1 MHCVLLKSDNH
12 LPSFLNVW
20 VKNKEKNNKKQEKA
34 VHLRL
39 DSFFPGINSIHFM
52 YIIRKKYRH
61 KAITSPMYLF
71 FTMSRHLSHIRH
83 QYLGY

>member
-52 YIIRKKYRH
+52 YIIRK
-61 KAITSPMYLF
+61 
-71 FTMSRHLSHIRH
+71 
-83 QYLGY
+83 